1 MRGAGRRGGGG
12 GRGSARRSAAEPS
25 TTPKTALVAEWR
37 AHEEDCAARVLQLQI
52 RAFLSRQRVAH
63 LLASVY
69 EKHYDPMRK
78 QHYYVNTQ
86 TNASTWDKP
95 RLLERF
101 LPADSDVARGQVEL
115 APNEAARR
123 IQRLARAFLAM
134 KTIRQLVRENY
145 MKLFD
150 AENQVFYYLDTRS
163 GERSEHKPPFFRRND
178 QDGSR
183 RGSRKVSRDDDDD
196 LSIEPFHFRQAV
208 CKIASAS
215 NPHGSGVVG
224 RFCGM
229 LCVLTD
235 GQTLADEDSARTAR
249 VACNYS
255 DERVAFPVL
264 LASETFFAGIKLPGG
279 PQAERR
285 QSPSPRKKPP
295 NTRFDFALCAL
306 NEDQFLLAAGAN
318 VVPLRLEL
326 NDRKLGCGEAGS
338 LRSNEYL
345 EVVGHPHGKLQ
356 VLHLRQLA
364 KLVPNSINPQQ
375 LQYDRVMETGS
386 AGSAVFTRGGK
397 LVGIQAFAAPKEPP
411 PLQCWYIK
419 PVLDAALALIMY
431 WQLPRDWHPLRGLPV
446 DFELEICRHDTH
458 NAQRHELFERAYLG
472 PQSSQ
477 RVAKLRCDTMY
488 SVRCRAANR
497 MKKSAWSTVVRF
509 ITLPQVSL
517 AWRLRHCG
525 SVKEAVK
532 AMWQQQADP
541 QTQFRSVQWIYA
553 QLEKR
558 QEADKAEEKAVVD
571 EAGGEDPLKLVISRQ
586 LQLEQELLECQGLE
600 LLLDALAWF
609 PTQSTTIALI
619 LRLLLKLTRLQKSTQ
634 RFLTEA
640 LRFERL
646 CELLQS
652 HTSTDG
658 NALQPEE
665 HGEGAGKEESMEALQ
680 IPLLCL
686 ELLGAI
692 LDENGSAKLVL
703 EGCSGIPLVL
713 SFLERDLYRL
723 QTAIVAECCYIL
735 ALFSYENGKHVCHL
749 PAFREIMAGLHS
761 HRCGL
766 WLLVANGKWQIV
778 QANGLAL
785 LQGALQEHRQDSR
798 VLYWALVALGNVAYA
813 VDEET
818 ELPQLQAEVS
828 SLGLVASVCD
838 CRVHFLSRLQELEL
852 KLGKL
857 RAKLE
862 HLHAIHVG
870 EETRNELDASE
881 HLVETL
887 NGVIADWQRN
897 DVAEAAD
904 YALRYLLTE
913 EQRRVQLASQRLMR
927 KFLRRTLSM
936 AMEKWSEATVFERH
950 RTIFLMFITTV
961 RTRQL
966 RPAFRRWEQV
976 ARGMRKHKSI
986 IQTLGSGLAIDL
998 AKKKKERYRMLVLQ
1012 K

>member
-12 GRGSARRSAAEPS
+12 GRGNARRSAAEAS

-37 AHEEDCAARVLQLQI
+37 AHEEDCAARVLQLQV
-52 RAFLSRQRVAH
+52 RAFLGRQRVTR

-86 TNASTWDKP
+86 TNASTWRKP

-115 APNEAARR
+115 APNEAAQR

-150 AENQVFYYLDTRS
+150 AENQVFYYLNTRS
-163 GERSEHKPPFFRRND
+163 GERSEHKPPFFRRD
-178 QDGSR
+178 DRDGNR
-183 RGSRKVSRDDDDD
+183 RGARKASLDDDDD
-196 LSIEPFHFRQAV
+196 LQIEPFHFRQAV
-208 CKIASAS
+208 CKVASAS

-229 LCVLTD
+229 LCLLTD
-235 GQTLADEDSARTAR
+235 GQTLADEDSARTAH
-249 VACNYS
+249 VVCNYA

-264 LASETFFAGIKLPGG
+264 LASETFFAGIKMAGG
-279 PQAERR
+279 HAER
-285 QSPSPRKKPP
+285 QASSPRKKPSSA
-295 NTRFDFALCAL
+295 RFDFALCAL
-306 NEDQFLLAAGAN
+306 SEDQFLLAAGAN
-318 VVPLRLEL
+318 VVPLRFEL

-338 LRSNEYL
+338 LRSSEYL

-375 LQYDRVMETGS
+375 LQYDRAMETGS

-397 LVGIQAFAAPKEPP
+397 LVGIHAFAALKEPP

-446 DFELEICRHDTH
+446 DFELELCRHDTH
-458 NAQRHELFERAYLG
+458 NAQRHEPFKRIYLG

-477 RVAKLRCDTMY
+477 RIGELRCDTMY
-488 SVRCRAANR
+488 SVRCRAVNR

-525 SVKEAVK
+525 SAKEAVK
-532 AMWQQQADP
+532 AMRQQRADP
-541 QTQFRSVQWIYA
+541 QTQFRSVQWIFA

-558 QEADKAEEKAVVD
+558 EEADRAESEAIVD
-571 EAGGEDPLKLVISRQ
+571 EAGGGDPLKLIISRQ

-600 LLLDALAWF
+600 LLVDALAWF
-609 PTQSTTIALI
+609 PAQSTTIALI

-640 LRFERL
+640 SRFERL

-658 NALQPEE
+658 SALQPEE
-665 HGEGAGKEESMEALQ
+665 EGDGAVKGGSAEELQ

-686 ELLGAI
+686 ELLGAV

-735 ALFSYENGKHVCHL
+735 ALFSYENGKH
-749 PAFREIMAGLHS
+749 FFS
-761 HRCGL
+761 
-766 WLLVANGKWQIV
+766 GKWRIV

-785 LQGALQEHRQDSR
+785 LQCALQEHRQDSR
-798 VLYWALVALGNVAYA
+798 VLYWALVTLGNVAYA

-828 SLGLVASVCD
+828 SLGLVSCVCD

-852 KLGKL
+852 TLGKL

-862 HLHAIHVG
+862 HLLTIHVG

-913 EQRRVQLASQRLMR
+913 EQRRVQLASQRFMR

-950 RTIFLMFITTV
+950 RAIFLMFITTI